1 MAQHQHKTVT
11 CSLQALL
18 SFLSLAVR
26 KSVGRVWERGYK
38 TVMKD
43 KVDKLFIFTNGSK
56 PILTSCVVLASLP
69 SLGPVVRE
77 KLGLGDLVMCND
89 AR

>member
-1 MAQHQHKTVT
+1 
-11 CSLQALL
+11 
-18 SFLSLAVR
+18 
-26 KSVGRVWERGYK
+26 
-38 TVMKD
+38 MKD